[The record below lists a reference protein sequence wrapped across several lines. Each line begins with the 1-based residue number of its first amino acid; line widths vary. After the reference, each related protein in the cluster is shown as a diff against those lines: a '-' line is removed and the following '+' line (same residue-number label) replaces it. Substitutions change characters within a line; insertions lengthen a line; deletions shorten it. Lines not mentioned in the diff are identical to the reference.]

1 MPVYTF
7 VHTQAIRGLSVSCAR
22 VSDLPLI
29 LIHKQTEGD
38 FMQYLLFAGV
48 IASLGLL
55 WAILSLQDDPLKEGI
70 KQAQAW
76 ESAQKRLRKVMPE

>member
-1 MPVYTF
+1 
-7 VHTQAIRGLSVSCAR
+7 
-22 VSDLPLI
+22 VSDLSLI

>member
-1 MPVYTF
+1 M
-7 VHTQAIRGLSVSCAR
+7 
-22 VSDLPLI
+22 SDLPLI

-38 FMQYLLFAGV
+38 FMQYLIFAGV

-55 WAILSLQDDPLKEGI
+55 WAILSLQDEPLKEGI

-76 ESAQKRLRKVMPE
+76 ETAQKRLRKVMPE

>member
-1 MPVYTF
+1 M
-7 VHTQAIRGLSVSCAR
+7 SSAR

-29 LIHKQTEGD
+29 LIHKTTEGD

-55 WAILSLQDDPLKEGI
+55 WAILSLHDDPLKEGI

>member
-1 MPVYTF
+1 M
-7 VHTQAIRGLSVSCAR
+7 SCAR

-29 LIHKQTEGD
+29 LIHKQMEGD

>member
-1 MPVYTF
+1 
-7 VHTQAIRGLSVSCAR
+7 
-22 VSDLPLI
+22 
-29 LIHKQTEGD
+29 
-38 FMQYLLFAGV
+38 MQYLMFAGV

>member
-1 MPVYTF
+1 M
-7 VHTQAIRGLSVSCAR
+7 SSAR

-29 LIHKQTEGD
+29 LIHKTKEGE
-38 FMQYLLFAGV
+38 FMQYLIFAGV